1 MYEKETRL
9 KEIMRIMG
17 LKNSVHWIAT
27 FITSFTIFFASSL
40 MLAIILKFG
49 NIFKYADFFLIL
61 FCCFSFIFPTI
72 CFCFLMSTFF
82 SNANLAAAVAAIVFF
97 VTYLPFVTYQA
108 FAASLTSLAAKLLM
122 SLLSN
127 VCFGFICMYILGYE
141 LQGIGASWSTV
152 GREITEKVK

>member
-1 MYEKETRL
+1 
-9 KEIMRIMG
+9 
-17 LKNSVHWIAT
+17 
-27 FITSFTIFFASSL
+27 
-40 MLAIILKFG
+40 
-49 NIFKYADFFLIL
+49 
-61 FCCFSFIFPTI
+61 
-72 CFCFLMSTFF
+72 MSTFF